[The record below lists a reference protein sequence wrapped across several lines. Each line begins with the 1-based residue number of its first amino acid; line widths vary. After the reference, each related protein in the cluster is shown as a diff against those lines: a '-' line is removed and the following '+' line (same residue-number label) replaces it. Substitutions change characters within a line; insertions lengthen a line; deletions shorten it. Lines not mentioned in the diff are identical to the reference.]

1 MKYEE
6 KTDPTPTELA
16 LLTQNIAALTVA
28 IQTQNDVLLV
38 LLHNLDLK
46 IPDWK
51 DKTEIEKEVGP
62 KIQQCVELMRKIY
75 GRSETDKG

>member
-1 MKYEE
+1 MTYKEE
-6 KTDPTPTELA
+6 TDPTPTEIE

-28 IQTQNDVLLV
+28 VQTQNDVLMV

-51 DKTEIEKEVGP
+51 EKTDVEKEIGP
-62 KIQQCVELMRKIY
+62 KVQACIEAVRKVY
-75 GRSETDKG
+75 GRSETNKN